1 MMAQYNGVWF
11 SIDFCCNNEEKDV
24 LYPLHASEQLSRM
37 SEALGV
43 GGCCFTISRTRFS
56 IVEWVI
62 VVFFTKNLDQ
72 KEGTLSIVDFVV
84 VEVSVPESGVTG
96 WVLLAVLLVDEGSAE
111 DSGVTESADFW
122 CL

>member
-24 LYPLHASEQLSRM
+24 LYALHASEQLSRM

-56 IVEWVI
+56 IVEWAIAVL
-62 VVFFTKNLDQ
+62 FTKNLDQ
-72 KEGTLSIVDFVV
+72 KEGALSIVDVV
-84 VEVSVPESGVTG
+84 VAEVSVPESGVTG
-96 WVLLAVLLVDEGSAE
+96 WVLLAVLLAE
-111 DSGVTESADFW
+111 DGGVTESADFW